1 MKTKTFTVTVFLRYA
16 RFDKNYRHIHFLL
29 LCEYMTYIFI
39 LWCFIL
45 YNKLI
50 SCYIFFRFAIYSR
63 MFLPIGCRIIWDK
76 TWLSLAYVFLLR
88 IMHSASCIQ
97 SYIFIPSFLS
107 TFMMTA
113 LYVDLAFFMISR
125 NISRQY
131 FIFLRYSPKTQKFKV
146 MLLKGMYDIVMNLI
160 LNMMS

>member
-1 MKTKTFTVTVFLRYA
+1 MFSSIVILSCIVKTKTFTVTVFLRYA

-50 SCYIFFRFAIYSR
+50 SCYIYFRFAIYSR

-107 TFMMTA
+107 TFKMTA
-113 LYVDLAFFMISR
+113 LYVDLAFLWFQETYQD
-125 NISRQY
+125 NISFFYVIHR
-131 FIFLRYSPKTQKFKV
+131 K
-146 MLLKGMYDIVMNLI
+146 LKN
-160 LNMMS
+160 SR